1 MRLDPRHA
9 AAPLLAGILLA
20 ACVPVGQAQIPPTAP
35 APGASLA
42 GTSAPTYADLATL
55 ADTAPLVVHARIRKL
70 ARVDD
75 AQARG
80 LKPGTARFYV
90 MADTQALITGRSGIG
105 QSVAYLVDLPLDRR
119 GKPSARKKDEVIV
132 FARSVPGR
140 PGELQL
146 VRPDAQIDWTPQTQ
160 EQVRAIVTALVA
172 PDAPA
177 RITGVREL
185 LHVPGNLAGEGET
198 QIFFNTASGSAASL
212 TVRHQPNQPP
222 QWGVS
227 FSELVAQVGS
237 PPARDTL
244 EWYRLACF
252 LPASP
257 PPGANVSEGAEAR
270 RIAEADYRMVIAS
283 LGPCRRTT

>member
-146 VRPDAQIDWTPQTQ
+146 VRPPTRRSTGRRRRKNKCARSSPPWSRPMLRRGSPACASCFMCRATWR
-160 EQVRAIVTALVA
+160 VRA
-172 PDAPA
+172 
-177 RITGVREL
+177 RR
-185 LHVPGNLAGEGET
+185 
-198 QIFFNTASGSAASL
+198 
-212 TVRHQPNQPP
+212 R
-222 QWGVS
+222 
-227 FSELVAQVGS
+227 FSS
-237 PPARDTL
+237 TPPA
-244 EWYRLACF
+244 A
-252 LPASP
+252 P
-257 PPGANVSEGAEAR
+257 PPV
-270 RIAEADYRMVIAS
+270 
-283 LGPCRRTT
+283 